1 VNDEAMARLVLA
13 GACEPGDPRIGQALA
28 GDSAVAVV
36 RRLADG
42 DPDLPARPGV
52 GSAQAVAAMRALDL
66 VGARWVV
73 PGESEWPT
81 QLDQL
86 GVRAPFGIWVLGG
99 GDLRLLALRSVAIVG
114 ARACTAYGAECA
126 GELAYELVQA
136 GLTIVSGGAYG
147 IDAAAHRGALA
158 GGGASAAV
166 LAAGPDLL
174 QPRGNE
180 SLFRAIA
187 ADGVLVGELPCGVR
201 PRASRLLQRNRM
213 IAALSRGTV
222 VVEAAARSGA
232 RRTAADAR
240 RLNRP
245 VMAVPGPI
253 SSAVSAGCHA
263 EIRDGSTL
271 VASAAQIREMVEPV
285 GSVLAAREADPEP
298 GVLAQRLLA
307 LLPAR
312 GGVGLDRLVTT
323 CGSATADVLA
333 GLDELAAAGLVLE
346 SADGWRLATVRRG

>member
-1 VNDEAMARLVLA
+1 MARLVLA
-13 GACEPGDPRIGQALA
+13 GVCEPGDPRVGQALA
-28 GDSAVAVV
+28 TESAVAVV
-36 RRLADG
+36 RRMAGG
-42 DPDLPARPGV
+42 DPNLPARASVDVSQG
-52 GSAQAVAAMRALDL
+52 VAAARALDL
-66 VGARWVV
+66 VGARWVI
-73 PGESEWPT
+73 PGELEWPT

-86 GVRAPFGIWVLGG
+86 GGAAPFGLWALGG
-99 GDLRLLALRSVAIVG
+99 GDLRLLALRSVAVVG

-126 GELAYELVQA
+126 GDLAYELVQS
-136 GLTIVSGGAYG
+136 GLAIVSGGAYG

-158 GGGASAAV
+158 AGGASVAV

-187 ADGVLVGELPCGVR
+187 AEGVLVGELPCGVR
-201 PRASRLLQRNRM
+201 PTASRLLQRNRI

-222 VVEAAARSGA
+222 VVEAASRSGA

-253 SSAVSAGCHA
+253 TSAVSAGCHA

-271 VASAAQIREMVEPV
+271 VASAAQVRELVEPIGAV
-285 GSVLAAREADPEP
+285 ADLGQVEAAP
-298 GVLAQRLLA
+298 GLLAQHLLA
-307 LLPAR
+307 LLPGR
-312 GGVGLDRLVTT
+312 GGSDLDRLVAA
-323 CGSATADVLA
+323 CGASTADVLA
-333 GLDELAAAGLVLE
+333 GLDELAAAGLVVE
-346 SADGWRLATVRRG
+346 SASGWRLASVRRQ

>member
-1 VNDEAMARLVLA
+1 VNDEALARLALA
-13 GACEPGDPRIGQALA
+13 SVCEPGDQRVGLALA
-28 GDSAVAVV
+28 AGSAVAVMN
-36 RRLADG
+36 RIAAGEAL
-42 DPDLPARPGV
+42 LPARLGADL
-52 GSAQAVAAMRALDL
+52 AQAKDAARALAR

-73 PGESEWPT
+73 PGDSEWPT

-86 GVRAPFGIWVLGG
+86 GPGAPFGLWVLGA

-126 GELAYELVQA
+126 GEFAYGLVQA
-136 GLTIVSGGAYG
+136 GLTVVSGGAYG

-158 GGGASAAV
+158 AGGASVAV

-201 PRASRLLQRNRM
+201 PTASRLLQRNRV
-213 IAALSRGTV
+213 IAALSRGTL
-222 VVEAAARSGA
+222 VVEAASRSGA

-253 SSAVSAGCHA
+253 TSAVSSGCHA

-271 VASAAQIREMVEPV
+271 VTSAAQVREMVEPL
-285 GSVLAAREADPEP
+285 GSVVELAETDAAA

-312 GGVGLDRLVTT
+312 GGLGLDQLVTR
-323 CGSATADVLA
+323 CAASTADVLA
-333 GLDELAAAGLVLE
+333 ALDELGAAGLVLE
-346 SADGWRLATVRRG
+346 SSAGWRLASRRR